1 MYIKQE
7 VLPLGSLTAGQL
19 GTVTELTA
27 SGAMRRRLQEIGL
40 TPGALVE
47 CRGSS
52 PHGDPTV
59 YFVRGA
65 AIALRKEDADSVL
78 VAPSAPPLQPTADS
92 FTVALAGNPNVG
104 KSTVF
109 NALTGL
115 KQHTGN
121 WPGKTVASAWGEY
134 AWEGC
139 RYRLIDLPGTYS
151 LLSHSA
157 EEEVARDFLCFSRPD
172 AVVVV
177 CDATCLERGL
187 SLVLQAIEITPRVVV
202 CVNLMDE
209 AYKKGVHLDLPLLS
223 QRLGLP
229 VTAVSARSGEGLEAL
244 REAVAAVCASTPSA
258 AASIRY
264 PDFLEEAIEN
274 LTPALDRLGEEKL
287 PARWTA
293 LHLLMQDAPTEERL
307 RERGLLTQPLED
319 AKASAA
325 AQLEAK
331 GVSPL
336 SLYDTAVQTLT
347 LHAQT
352 LCQSVV
358 TLQKGDPYA
367 FDRKLDRIL
376 TSRRFGIPIMLT
388 LLGLVLWLTIWA
400 ANFPSALLAS
410 LLGRLGGRLDL
421 LLAALPLPPT
431 LHRALIDGVWRVLSW
446 VVAVM
451 LPPMAIFFPLFT
463 LLEDFG
469 YLPRVAFNLDHCF
482 RRSCACGKQALTMC
496 MGFGC
501 NAVGVTGCRIIDS
514 PRERLIAILTNS
526 LVPCNGRFPTLI
538 AMISLFFA
546 ASGLFSSLFSA
557 GLLLGFLVLGV
568 VLTLLCSRLLS
579 ATVLKGIP
587 SSFTLELPPYRKPQF
602 GKVLLRSLLDR
613 TVFVLGRAVLVAA
626 PAGLLIWLLAN
637 WNGGVLLAQLSA
649 LLDPLG
655 RAMGLDGVILLAF
668 LLGFPANE
676 IVLPIAL
683 MIYTGGGVL
692 VETGSLAELHGIL
705 LTHGW
710 TALTALCVMLFS
722 LLHFPCSTT
731 CLTIYHETRSLRW
744 TALAALL
751 PTLCG
756 VLLCM
761 AVTAAAR
768 LTGLA

>member
-40 TPGALVE
+40 TPGASVE

-65 AIALRKEDADSVL
+65 AIALRKDDADSVL
-78 VAPSAPPLQPTADS
+78 VAPSAPPLQPTAES

-115 KQHTGN
+115 RQHTGN

-187 SLVLQAIEITPRVVV
+187 SLVLQATEITPRVVV

-209 AYKKGVHLDLPLLS
+209 ARKKGVHPDLTLLS

-229 VTAVSARSGEGLEAL
+229 VAAVSARSGEGLEVL
-244 REAVAAVCASTPSA
+244 QESIAAVCRQEPAAVASLS
-258 AASIRY
+258 Y
-264 PDFLEEAIEN
+264 PVFLEEAIGEV
-274 LTPALDRLGEEKL
+274 TPALGQLGEEN
-287 PARWTA
+287 PPVRWTA
-293 LHLLMQDAPTEERL
+293 LHLLMQDASLERRL
-307 RERGLLTQPLED
+307 RERGLLTQPLEE
-319 AKASAA
+319 ARAA
-325 AQLEAK
+325 AIARLNAQGFTPSALH
-331 GVSPL
+331 
-336 SLYDTAVQTLT
+336 DTAVQTLSAR
-347 LHAQT
+347 AQA

-367 FDRKLDRIL
+367 FDRRLDRVL
-376 TSRRFGIPIMLT
+376 TSRHFGIPIMLA

-410 LLGRLGGRLDL
+410 LLERVGGRLDL
-421 LLAALPLPPT
+421 LLAALPLPPV

-482 RRSCACGKQALTMC
+482 KRSCACGKQALTMC

-546 ASGLFSSLFSA
+546 ASGLFSSLLAA

-579 ATVLKGIP
+579 ATVLKGVP
-587 SSFTLELPPYRKPQF
+587 SSFTLELPPYRRPQF

-613 TVFVLGRAVLVAA
+613 TVFVLGRAVAVAA

-637 WNGGVLLAQLSA
+637 WNGGVLLAQLST

-705 LTHGW
+705 LAHGW

-756 VLLCM
+756 MALCM
-761 AVTAAAR
+761 TVTAAAR
-768 LTGLA
+768 LFGLV